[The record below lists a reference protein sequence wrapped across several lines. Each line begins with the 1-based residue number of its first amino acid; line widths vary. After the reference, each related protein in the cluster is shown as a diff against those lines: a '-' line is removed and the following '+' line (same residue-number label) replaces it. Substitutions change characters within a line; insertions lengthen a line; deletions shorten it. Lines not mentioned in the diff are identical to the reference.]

1 MSDAELE
8 EKFRRCVARTFDT
21 RRADAVLAAAR
32 ALDHAETVDSLI
44 DLIAA

>member
-21 RRADAVLAAAR
+21 RRADAVLAAAE
-32 ALDHAETVDSLI
+32 ALDRAETMDRLI
-44 DLIAA
+44 DLIAV